1 MALRYVSCHRT
12 KSNRPSKLCSA
23 CWLLN
28 DQRVNRY
35 LAFFAVFLPAAAFVD
50 FFAVFFAAAIVTT
63 PLWWVPRTVADPLAP
78 RMRGGVQDSLR

>member
-1 MALRYVSCHRT
+1 MSSRSDSCQRT

-35 LAFFAVFLPAAAFVD
+35 LAFFAGFLPAAAFVD
-50 FFAVFFAAAIVTT
+50 FFAVFFAAAIVST
-63 PLWWVPRTVADPLAP
+63 PL
-78 RMRGGVQDSLR
+78 